1 MGFKRWQSFFYGLA
15 ELWEICRSWNR
26 KDSSA
31 VQHQLQNVRRLC
43 ATRNAFAAI
52 RAETWRRWQ
61 QLFGS
66 VGNMCFSFTVGSTD
80 RLKSMLWGLLCLFNN
95 SWHWRDRERL
105 RGNLLTKDG
114 SVVVWGDANDGGD
127 CRKVNDQFHDVQL
140 IAGSGNGETAIRWS
154 WLILATLHHVLRCI
168 QRTVD
173 MYILL

>member
-1 MGFKRWQSFFYGLA
+1 LFK
-15 ELWEICRSWNR
+15 
-26 KDSSA
+26 
-31 VQHQLQNVRRLC
+31 
-43 ATRNAFAAI
+43 
-52 RAETWRRWQ
+52 
-61 QLFGS
+61 
-66 VGNMCFSFTVGSTD
+66 
-80 RLKSMLWGLLCLFNN
+80 N

-127 CRKVNDQFHDVQL
+127 CRKVNDQLHDVQL